1 MVTRLEYHQR
11 MRRSISAFIASVSV
25 MALMF
30 FFVASSHAQV
40 NGPPASVTSPGFG
53 GNPIN
58 GAAPSVTSLG
68 PHGYPSGPVFVGP
81 PVDGGHRGHGK
92 DGRGSKDGRDGR
104 EHHGHDGQSGALLYA
119 VPVPYAVDQNA
130 PEPPEAEGSDAD
142 AADQGGPTVFDHRGP
157 GRVYDSPERDVKPSH
172 AKAAEVAEAEE
183 PPAEP
188 EPPQEPTLL
197 VYKDGRSVEVGN
209 YAIQGATLFDL
220 TPGHRRKIALMDLD
234 LDATRK
240 QNEERGVTFQLPSSY
255 KAK

>member
-1 MVTRLEYHQR
+1 MAMILEYHLR
-11 MRRSISAFIASVSV
+11 MRSSISARIALVSV
-25 MALMF
+25 MALTL

-40 NGPPASVTSPGFG
+40 NAPPASVTSPGFG
-53 GNPIN
+53 GHPIN
-58 GAAPSVTSLG
+58 GPAASVTSLG

-81 PVDGGHRGHGK
+81 PVDGGHRGRGK
-92 DGRGSKDGRDGR
+92 DGRGGKDGRDGR
-104 EHHGHDGQSGALLYA
+104 EHHGHDGQSGGALLYA
-119 VPVPYAVDQNA
+119 VPVPYAVDESA
-130 PEPPEAEGSDAD
+130 ADTPGAEANDAD
-142 AADQGGPTVFDHRGP
+142 AVDQGGPTVFDHRGP
-157 GRVYDSPERDVKPSH
+157 GRAYDPYERDLKPSH
-172 AKAAEVAEAEE
+172 ARSVEATDEE

-197 VYKDGRSVEVGN
+197 VFKDGRSVEVGN